1 MDTELSGLENIM
13 TEEHLGLETG
23 STLRFSA
30 TPGELAADTPH
41 VLHPAHVPGQ
51 SRTERSNRNHLLA
64 GHEEFSALDT
74 DHPHA
79 LPTSFANHYHDTSF
93 APTST
98 PHLLS
103 HSQSSAS
110 TLFST
115 PLAHDCA
122 EPPRH
127 IFDTPSVASQT
138 TPVQPAPHGNGQAI
152 PRFGSYSTHIRE
164 AARRLFFRKKT
175 EEAKKNIQVAEN
187 ALTDKESGFETYVT
201 TLLKKHSLDKEARPT
216 DNPSTQADIAEL
228 KNKLLL
234 LLPSSRKLPVEIS
247 ASTQSPLQT
256 PHQNATPTRSSSTT
270 SSTTLSSIKQDVL
283 TNEID
288 KEVLSRP
295 AAIALIRTTIQVCE
309 GDAALAQAVLK
320 RLAEPLCHFVQA
332 IKSDDEIESV
342 DQKQAKLNHLFYKE
356 ESSFIKGL
364 VDPVAKE
371 RIEKAALH
379 CAQQLANTRS
389 VGLAPILALQCNKR
403 EEELDLTGRTQEAA
417 LTVYLQ
423 TGATLKLQPREKKE
437 EANTARDQAQLANL
451 AAQKILIACAREEE
465 TTLEEEKE
473 SLENEAQIE
482 KVTPSHTLSIEEW
495 TAYLTWQWGYDDPQP
510 KAALD
515 NAVRHVLKAN
525 TTWIDRAEKLR
536 EPAIRLKEAK
546 NQVKEK
552 GWDAPTAIKERI
564 QAQRAIFKAYQ
575 PQMHPAGHNKT
586 PYWLPRKIFFSEDHV
601 VGAEQKVAYG
611 KAINTA
617 ILNLYTEV
625 SAQFEQLKYKP
636 LSKQAP
642 NHSKLVADKAFACAT
657 LKVWREI
664 KEKGEGPTSVTSTDT
679 AKYIFKTVERLISS
693 PPSEAGYAYFLEHK
707 AEYKKELLRSWI
719 PFLSKPVFFSVA
731 KMEELANTHLGPS
744 SDALNEFNTTLHEA
758 LKHSR
763 AAPVLE
769 AREALKEAKVAAQE
783 MPAYLQA
790 RNKAFLK
797 NTLPGSSHATSNGN
811 LSGFITG
818 PYLPTSAPNLLPSIE
833 IGAEYGRSASA
844 QINVRE
850 DGFDMTWGSKTEK
863 QLQLGGGVYLN
874 FLKATLGPIRVSLGS
889 AASIGVK
896 WNKQYRHGT
905 ILDTKYSPKAIG
917 NEKQKEKERNEKTD
931 ETLQLLSD
939 TAEKTRDSLP
949 ERADDHE
956 AHYAHRQTFLRH
968 FTRACFDKPYI
979 SLSEQVTQNTKIT
992 NTLALQSSAYIG
1004 PSAYPNSP
1012 SAGLL
1017 GGIYIEATPHNTS
1030 HTYNI
1035 QHGQH
1040 QQQSSSKET
1049 GHQGKATLSLAAF
1062 FPTIPIRVPA
1072 RVDVARLPIV
1082 RRLSLIDLMDKTL
1095 WHRNRKTSLEHSFN
1109 SKQLQPAPTSL
1120 LVVVKRPSFTTG
1132 WFNKLEKEVRLT
1144 WEERYGAEEIEQL
1157 LAQCTPEP
1165 KGMWV
1170 LRERFALREEY
1181 ADAVCLHRTDLEV
1194 STARLESLQATHR
1207 SKRKKSEIQALEANI
1222 KALSSRIQQIYE
1234 GPSWEPVGLEL
1245 DLITDKSRFRGFN
1258 WVGKIQRQENETLV
1272 ERRASLKPV
1281 ELAPSTEEISKK

>member
-1 MDTELSGLENIM
+1 MDTELGGLENIM

-23 STLRFSA
+23 PTLHFPA
-30 TPGELAADTPH
+30 TPEELAADTPH
-41 VLHPAHVPGQ
+41 ALHTAQAPGQ
-51 SRTERSNRNHLLA
+51 SSTERSHRNHLLA
-64 GHEEFSALDT
+64 GHEELSALDT

-79 LPTSFANHYHDTSF
+79 PTTSFANHYHDTSF

-115 PLAHDCA
+115 PLAHHCA
-122 EPPRH
+122 EPPQH
-127 IFDTPSVASQT
+127 IFETPSVASQT
-138 TPVQPAPHGNGQAI
+138 TPMQPVPQGNGQAI
-152 PRFGSYSTHIRE
+152 PRFGRYSTHIRE

-175 EEAKKNIQVAEN
+175 EEAEKNIKVAET
-187 ALTDKESGFETYVT
+187 ALTEEETGFENYVT
-201 TLLKKHSLDKEARPT
+201 TLLKKQPFYKEARHI
-216 DNPSTQADIAEL
+216 DNHHIQEAIAL
-228 KNKLLL
+228 KESLLL
-234 LLPSSRKLPVEIS
+234 LLS
-247 ASTQSPLQT
+247 ASKKLHTDRSTSTQQALPT
-256 PHQNATPTRSSSTT
+256 PHPSATPTRSSSTT
-270 SSTTLSSIKQDVL
+270 SSITLSSVKQYVL
-283 TNEID
+283 TNATD
-288 KEVLSRP
+288 KKILSRP
-295 AAIALIRTTIQVCE
+295 AALALISTTIQVCE
-309 GDAALAQAVLK
+309 GDAALAQSVLK
-320 RLAEPLCHFVQA
+320 RLAEPLCHFAQA
-332 IKSDDEIESV
+332 IKNDDEIESA
-342 DQKQAKLNHLFYKE
+342 DQKAAKLNHLFYE
-356 ESSFIKGL
+356 EQSSFIKGL

-389 VGLAPILALQCNKR
+389 VGLAPLLALQCNKR

-417 LTVYLQ
+417 LMVYLQ
-423 TGATLKLQPREKKE
+423 TGATLKLQPREEKE
-437 EANTARDQAQLANL
+437 EVNTARGQAQLANL
-451 AAQKILIACAREEE
+451 AAKKILIACARGEEA
-465 TTLEEEKE
+465 TLEEEKKP
-473 SLENEAQIE
+473 LENEAQTE
-482 KVTPSHTLSIEEW
+482 KGAPSHTLSIEEW

-515 NAVRHVLKAN
+515 NAVRRVLKAN

-546 NQVKEK
+546 RQVKEK
-552 GWDAPTAIKERI
+552 GWYTPTAIKERL

-575 PQMHPAGHNKT
+575 PQMHPSGHNKT

-617 ILNLYTEV
+617 ILNLYTEL
-625 SAQFEQLKYKP
+625 STQLEQLQYKP
-636 LSKQAP
+636 LSEQAP
-642 NHSKLVADKAFACAT
+642 NHSKLLADTAFACAK

-664 KEKGEGPTSVTSTDT
+664 KEKGEGPTSVASTDT
-679 AKYIFKTVERLISS
+679 AQYIFKTVERLISS

-719 PFLSKPVFFSVA
+719 PFLSKPVFFSVE
-731 KMEELANTHLGPS
+731 KMEALASTHFGSS

-769 AREALKEAKVAAQE
+769 AREALKAAKVAAQE
-783 MPAYLQA
+783 VPVYLQA

-818 PYLPTSAPNLLPSIE
+818 PYLPTSFPNLLPSIE

-844 QINVRE
+844 QITVRE
-850 DGFDMTWGSKTEK
+850 DSFGMAWGSKLEK
-863 QLQLGGGVYLN
+863 QFQLGAGVYFN
-874 FLKATLGPIRVSLGS
+874 FLKATLGPIRVSLGAS
-889 AASIGVK
+889 ASVGVK
-896 WNKQYRHGT
+896 WNKQYRHNT
-905 ILDTKYSPKAIG
+905 ILDTQYSPQVIG
-917 NEKQKEKERNEKTD
+917 NETQKKEERDTKTD
-931 ETLQLLSD
+931 ETLQLLSE
-939 TAEKTRDSLP
+939 AVEKTRDALP
-949 ERADDHE
+949 ERADGHE
-956 AHYAHRQTFLRH
+956 AHYAHRQTFLHH

-992 NTLALQSSAYIG
+992 NTLALQTSAYIG

-1017 GGIYIEATPHNTS
+1017 GGIYLEATPHNTS
-1030 HTYNI
+1030 HTDHI
-1035 QHGQH
+1035 QRGQH

-1049 GHQGKATLSLAAF
+1049 GHQGKATFSLAAF

-1072 RVDVARLPIV
+1072 RVDGARLPIV

-1095 WHRNRKTSLEHSFN
+1095 WHRNRKTRLEHSFN
-1109 SKQLQPAPTSL
+1109 SKQLQPTPTSL

-1132 WFNKLEKEVRLT
+1132 WFNRLDKEVKLT
-1144 WEERYGAEEIEQL
+1144 WEERYGAEKIEQL

-1165 KGMWV
+1165 KGTWV

-1194 STARLESLQATHR
+1194 STARLESLQAAHR
-1207 SKRKKSEIQALEANI
+1207 SKRKKSEIQTLKAHIN
-1222 KALSSRIQQIYE
+1222 ALSSRIQQIYE
-1234 GPSWEPVGLEL
+1234 GPSWEPVGLEV
-1245 DLITDKSRFRGFN
+1245 DLITDKSRFRGLN
-1258 WVGKIQRQENETLV
+1258 MLLKMQRQENETVV

-1281 ELAPSTEEISKK
+1281 ETSTSV

>member
-1 MDTELSGLENIM
+1 MDTELGGLENIM

-23 STLRFSA
+23 PTLHFPA

-41 VLHPAHVPGQ
+41 SLHAAHVPGQ
-51 SRTERSNRNHLLA
+51 SSTERSHRNHLLA
-64 GHEEFSALDT
+64 GHEELSALDT
-74 DHPHA
+74 DHPHVVH
-79 LPTSFANHYHDTSF
+79 TSFDNHYHDTSF
-93 APTST
+93 APTYT

-103 HSQSSAS
+103 HSQSNAS

-122 EPPRH
+122 EQPRH
-127 IFDTPSVASQT
+127 IFETPSVALQT
-138 TPVQPAPHGNGQAI
+138 TPHGNGQSI
-152 PRFGSYSTHIRE
+152 PRFVSYSTHIRE

-175 EEAKKNIQVAEN
+175 EEAEKNIKAAEN
-187 ALTDKESGFETYVT
+187 ALTDKEVGFEIYVT
-201 TLLKKHSLDKEARPT
+201 TLLKKHSLGIEDRLT
-216 DNPSTQADIAEL
+216 DNPSTKADIAEL
-228 KNKLLL
+228 KNKLLFL
-234 LLPSSRKLPVEIS
+234 LSYSRKLPVEIS
-247 ASTQSPLQT
+247 ASTQSPLQN
-256 PHQNATPTRSSSTT
+256 PRPSATPTRSSSTT
-270 SSTTLSSIKQDVL
+270 SSTTISSVKQDVL
-283 TNEID
+283 TNETD
-288 KEVLSRP
+288 KQVLSRP
-295 AAIALIRTTIQVCE
+295 AALALIRTTIQVCE
-309 GDAALAQAVLK
+309 GDAALSQAVLK

-332 IKSDDEIESV
+332 IKSDDKIESV
-342 DQKQAKLNHLFYKE
+342 DQKEEKLNHLFYKE
-356 ESSFIKGL
+356 KSSFIKGL
-364 VDPVAKE
+364 VNPVAKE

-389 VGLAPILALQCNKR
+389 VGLAPLLALQCNKR
-403 EEELDLTGRTQEAA
+403 EEELDLTGHTQEAA

-423 TGATLKLQPREKKE
+423 TGATLKLRPIEEKKE
-437 EANTARDQAQLANL
+437 ANTTKSQAQLANL
-451 AAQKILIACAREEE
+451 AAQKILIASAKGERA
-465 TTLEEEKE
+465 TLEEERKP
-473 SLENEAQIE
+473 LENDAQIG
-482 KVTPSHTLSIEEW
+482 KVTQSHTLSIEEW
-495 TAYLTWQWGYDDPQP
+495 TAYLTWQWGYDNPEP

-515 NAVRHVLKAN
+515 NAIRRVLKAN

-536 EPAIRLKEAK
+536 EPAIQLKEAK
-546 NQVKEK
+546 RQVKEK
-552 GWDAPTAIKERI
+552 GWYAPTAIKERI

-642 NHSKLVADKAFACAT
+642 NHSQLVADKAFACAT

-719 PFLSKPVFFSVA
+719 PFLSKPVFFSVE
-731 KMEELANTHLGPS
+731 KMEELASTHLDSS

-769 AREALKEAKVAAQE
+769 ARQALKAAKVATQE

-811 LSGFITG
+811 LSGFLTG
-818 PYLPTSAPNLLPSIE
+818 PYLPTSVPNLLPSIE

-844 QINVRE
+844 QITVRE
-850 DGFDMTWGSKTEK
+850 DSFGMAWGSKMEK
-863 QLQLGGGVYLN
+863 QLQLGGGVYFN

-896 WNKQYRHGT
+896 WNKQYRHDT
-905 ILDTKYSPKAIG
+905 ILDTQYSPQAIG
-917 NEKQKEKERNEKTD
+917 NETQKKEERNTKTD
-931 ETLQLLSD
+931 ETLQLLSE
-939 TAEKTRDSLP
+939 AVEKTRDSLP

-956 AHYAHRQTFLRH
+956 AHYAHRQTFLHH
-968 FTRACFDKPYI
+968 FTRACFDRPYI

-1012 SAGLL
+1012 SAGFL
-1017 GGIYIEATPHNTS
+1017 GGIYLEATPHNTS
-1030 HTYNI
+1030 HTHHI

-1049 GHQGKATLSLAAF
+1049 GHQGKVTFSLAAF
-1062 FPTIPIRVPA
+1062 FPTVPIRLPA
-1072 RVDVARLPIV
+1072 RVDGARLPIV
-1082 RRLSLIDLMDKTL
+1082 RRLSLLDLMDKTL
-1095 WHRNRKTSLEHSFN
+1095 WHRNRKTRLEHSFN
-1109 SKQLQPAPTSL
+1109 SKQLQPTPTSL
-1120 LVVVKRPSFTTG
+1120 LVEVKRPSFTTG
-1132 WFNKLEKEVRLT
+1132 WFNRLDKEAKLT
-1144 WEERYGAEEIEQL
+1144 WEERYGSEKIEQL

-1181 ADAVCLHRTDLEV
+1181 ADVVCLHRTDLEV
-1194 STARLESLQATHR
+1194 STERLESLQAAHK
-1207 SKRKKSEIQALEANI
+1207 SKRKKSEIQALEAHI

-1234 GPSWEPVGLEL
+1234 GPSWEPVGLEV
-1245 DLITDKSRFRGFN
+1245 DLITDKSRFRGLN
-1258 WVGKIQRQENETLV
+1258 MVLKMQRQENETVV

-1281 ELAPSTEEISKK
+1281 GLAPSTEEISEK